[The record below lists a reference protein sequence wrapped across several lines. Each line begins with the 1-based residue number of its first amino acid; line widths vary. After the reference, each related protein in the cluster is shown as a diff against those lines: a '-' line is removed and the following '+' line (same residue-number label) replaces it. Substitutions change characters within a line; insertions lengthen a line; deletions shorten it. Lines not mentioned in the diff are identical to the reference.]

1 MKFSTIANF
10 GASLMSLAT
19 SVAAFDPAGSNNV
32 VLYWGQASAG
42 SQEPLGSYCESN
54 AADVYVVSFLNS
66 FNGNGDLTLTISGC
80 NDNFAGGLAN
90 CPAIAADIKKC
101 QSLGKKVFISL
112 GGAVGSYGFTSDAGG
127 ANFADTLWNTFGGGT
142 AAERPFGDAIVDG
155 YDLDI
160 ENQQQMGYVA
170 LVKRLREHFASS
182 SGQYYI
188 SATPQC
194 PYPDASVGEALA
206 GADIDFAYVQFY
218 NNYCGVNNPGQFN
231 FDTWDNFAKTVS
243 PNKNIK
249 IYLGVPGA
257 VSAASTGY
265 IDGATLKSYVDK
277 VKQYSSFGGIMMWDA
292 SQAFLNKEGGVS
304 YAQIAKN
311 ALGGAGPVVSVA
323 STPVVSVASSSAW
336 APSSASVWTPE
347 SSSAPAPAPWA
358 PSSAPAPAPW
368 APSSAPAPG
377 APAPA
382 VSSPAPWAPSSA
394 PAPAPVSTHTPDNG
408 MWKPENG
415 PSVVSSLAA
424 PSGPVFAAESGSVES
439 GVEADTTVTEQHTV
453 TSVGETVTTTVPTA
467 VETSEISSAAEAAAE
482 TSSIPESSPS
492 SSKAKHTVYH
502 TTIESVYIDTT
513 VVNVPGPSPT
523 SEGVSTSEGVA
534 EGVVPSSGASPS
546 SASPSG
552 ASPSVSPSSVASL
565 AAPSNPAFAAES
577 GEIKNK
583 SENAASGTSSVA
595 GAPSSAAGP
604 ALSASPA
611 PSSSA
616 ELTTTTTSSVFTT
629 KTLTGT
635 TVSVSGEAAAE
646 ETSESSAE
654 TPEAS
659 QTSESAPVSSET
671 AVETTPIS
679 SEAAAAVETG
689 ASAPASST
697 PASSTPA
704 PASSAPV
711 SSAPAPAP
719 APSKVSKV
727 APSDL
732 LSQATTVSAS
742 ATAATISLADSAP
755 QKTISPESAH
765 PPCDGKQGNDLAKCL
780 NGIYG
785 NQEVISKLS
794 VQDKQKPVPTDAAAS
809 EAAAPTGGAT
819 ASEASPS
826 PASPTDAGK
835 PAEKPAEKPAD
846 KPAEDPAEKPATSSA
861 ASSAASASAP
871 TSAADK
877 PSSDTPSTSKPLAD
891 SGCTEGEVGCSP
903 AGEFIMCNFNK
914 WVHFACPPTTT
925 CFAIA
930 SGKNAV
936 VGCNYIDAPIPLIKR
951 SDQSL
956 ISHRPPPTLQQRR
969 QNNVDVFAML
979 K

>member
-1 MKFSTIANF
+1 MRLSTITNF

-19 SVAAFDPAGSNNV
+19 SAAAFDAAGSNNV

-42 SQEPLGSYCESN
+42 SQEPLGTYCESN

-182 SGQYYI
+182 SGKYYI

-249 IYLGVPGA
+249 IYLGVPAA

-292 SQAFLNKEGGVS
+292 SQAFINKEGGVT
-304 YAQIAKN
+304 YAEIAKN
-311 ALGGAGPVVSVA
+311 ALGGAGPAPAPVVSVA
-323 STPVVSVASSSAW
+323 STPAAVSSAAWAPASSPVAPVASSSPAW
-336 APSSASVWTPE
+336 VAPGPVSSSAVWVAPSSAN
-347 SSSAPAPAPWA
+347 
-358 PSSAPAPAPW
+358 
-368 APSSAPAPG
+368 
-377 APAPA
+377 
-382 VSSPAPWAPSSA
+382 
-394 PAPAPVSTHTPDNG
+394 NG
-408 MWKPENG
+408 QWKPEVS
-415 PSVVSSLAA
+415 SVGSLAA
-424 PSGPVFAAESGSVES
+424 PSAPIFAAQSGDVES
-439 GVEADTTVTEQHTV
+439 DSTVTEEHTV
-453 TSVGETVTTTVPTA
+453 TSVGETVTTTVPR
-467 VETSEISSAAEAAAE
+467 EGEAAAPI
-482 TSSIPESSPS
+482 TSSIPAPVESSAAGPVESSAAASAPAESPASVPAPS
-492 SSKAKHTVYH
+492 SSKAKHTVYA

-523 SEGVSTSEGVA
+523 A
-534 EGVVPSSGASPS
+534 EI
-546 SASPSG
+546 
-552 ASPSVSPSSVASL
+552 SSVHSL
-565 AAPSNPAFAAES
+565 AAPSGPAFAAES
-577 GEIKNK
+577 GEVKVKNETAPE
-583 SENAASGTSSVA
+583 SEPVASSSSV
-595 GAPSSAAGP
+595 
-604 ALSASPA
+604 
-611 PSSSA
+611 

-629 KTLTGT
+629 HTVTGT
-635 TVSVSGEAAAE
+635 TVVVTSSTAVASSEAVAE
-646 ETSESSAE
+646 AKPESSA
-654 TPEAS
+654 A
-659 QTSESAPVSSET
+659 
-671 AVETTPIS
+671 
-679 SEAAAAVETG
+679 
-689 ASAPASST
+689 
-697 PASSTPA
+697 
-704 PASSAPV
+704 ASSAA
-711 SSAPAPAP
+711 SSAAESSAVVT
-719 APSKVSKV
+719 AEGAAATSSAATLTSLSTV

-732 LSQATTVSAS
+732 LKT
-742 ATAATISLADSAP
+742 ATATSVTISLADSAP

-794 VQDKQKPVPTDAAAS
+794 VQDKQKPVQTDAPAAAS
-809 EAAAPTGGAT
+809 STEAPAAASTT
-819 ASEASPS
+819 A
-826 PASPTDAGK
+826 
-835 PAEKPAEKPAD
+835 
-846 KPAEDPAEKPATSSA
+846 A
-861 ASSAASASAP
+861 ASSAEAPVAS
-871 TSAADK
+871 SAAASSTEAAAAKPTESAESKPDSDPK
-877 PSSDTPSTSKPLAD
+877 PSTESKDTSSKDTSSKDTPSTSAPLAD

-903 AGEFIMCNFNK
+903 SGEFIMCNFNK

-925 CFAIA
+925 CFAVA

-936 VGCNYIDAPIPLIKR
+936 VGCNFIDAPIPLLKR
-951 SDQSL
+951 DESL
-956 ISHRPPPTLQQRR
+956 PRPPPTLQQRR